1 VSDRNA
7 VQPGPAHPAAL
18 GRSSAVPAPG
28 LIVIG
33 ASAGGVE
40 VVREVAAGL
49 APDLPVAV
57 CVVLHIAPSSR
68 GLLPEILNRVSRL
81 PASHVPQCEPLESG
95 RIYVAAP
102 NCHLLVRDGTVVSLD
117 GPRENGFRPAI
128 DPLFRSAAEW
138 YGPRVVGVILSGAL
152 DDGVAGLAAIKAH
165 GGRAVVQRPDDAMV
179 RGMPESAIR
188 NVQVDRIVRAAEMA
202 EVLNTLAVAVAVAGD
217 QPPDEIEQGSDMAR
231 RREELSSPTPTA
243 EIGLYRCP
251 DCAGPMRQ
259 VGESPLRFRC
269 HEGHMYSA
277 ESLLAKQDEQLVGS
291 LHQTVSALREQA
303 ALGRRVARHAQ
314 EHRDESFAK
323 FVLERVR
330 RAEQRL
336 QMLSEVLAES
346 DSDRNLEVG

>member
-1 VSDRNA
+1 
-7 VQPGPAHPAAL
+7 
-18 GRSSAVPAPG
+18 VPAPG

-40 VVREVAAGL
+40 VVRELAAGL
-49 APDLPVAV
+49 APDLPAAV

-81 PASHVPQCEPLESG
+81 PASHVPKCETLEAG

-102 NCHLLVRDGTVVSLD
+102 NCHLLVRDGTVVSND
-117 GPRENGFRPAI
+117 GPRENGFRPAV

-165 GGRAVVQRPDDAMV
+165 GGRAVVQEPDDAMV

-188 NVQVDRIVRAAEMA
+188 NVKVDCVVPAADMA
-202 EVLNTLAVAVAVAGD
+202 EVLNTLAAVVAGD
-217 QPPDEIEQGSDMAR
+217 RDQPPGGIEQGSDMAR
-231 RREELSSPTPTA
+231 RQKELSNPTPST

-277 ESLLAKQDEQLVGS
+277 ESLLARQDEQLLGS
-291 LHQTVSALREQA
+291 LHQTVSALREEA
-303 ALGRRVARHAQ
+303 ALGRRVARHAHDHQ
-314 EHRDESFAK
+314 DETFAR
-323 FVLERVR
+323 FVLNHVWRV
-330 RAEQRL
+330 EQRL
-336 QMLSEVLAES
+336 KMLTEVLAASES
-346 DSDRNLEVG
+346 GRHLEVG